1 MIPLLVGTCGFPW
14 MLPSTGGWKRFLGR
28 EVVRRH
34 YPKYCTCNSFQISI
48 SHFDMTTFMSHHNCE
63 LLDLCIGQWLSW
75 NGQGVG
81 AALEEL
87 VGPDAE
93 LWELGVVVTEPGA
106 VPRTGSWSSWGTAWI
121 KWNVHRPIRYFSIVQ
136 LTLTLCKANKAL
148 KMDEKRWLKDCFP
161 SGKVYFQ
168 GYVGFREGISVL

>member
-1 MIPLLVGTCGFPW
+1 M
-14 MLPSTGGWKRFLGR
+14 
-28 EVVRRH
+28 
-34 YPKYCTCNSFQISI
+34 
-48 SHFDMTTFMSHHNCE
+48 
-63 LLDLCIGQWLSW
+63 
-75 NGQGVG
+75 G

-106 VPRTGSWSSWGTAWI
+106 VPRTGSLQLMKGMNQMKRTSSHTVFFNCSLA
-121 KWNVHRPIRYFSIVQ
+121 
-136 LTLTLCKANKAL
+136 LTLCKANKAL

-161 SGKVYFQ
+161 SGKAYFQ